1 MTSKQQT
8 LSAMTATTKPLDL
21 AQFAGHTPGPWRFE
35 TTGTGVRYI
44 EPRVACVF
52 SNEDGKNNAFF
63 LAQADASGRLLAAA
77 PALLAE
83 CRRLQAENERLRK
96 ALGMII
102 HVDASQTPRAAQAM
116 QSCAA
121 DALHETA

>member
-8 LSAMTATTKPLDL
+8 LSESMDELEATALGVL
-21 AQFAGHTPGPWRFE
+21 AER
-35 TTGTGVRYI
+35 
-44 EPRVACVF
+44 
-52 SNEDGKNNAFF
+52 D
-63 LAQADASGRLLAAA
+63 
-77 PALLAE
+77 ALLAE
-83 CRRLQAENERLRK
+83 CRRLQAENDRLRK

-102 HVDASQTPRAAQAM
+102 HVDALQTPRAAQAM